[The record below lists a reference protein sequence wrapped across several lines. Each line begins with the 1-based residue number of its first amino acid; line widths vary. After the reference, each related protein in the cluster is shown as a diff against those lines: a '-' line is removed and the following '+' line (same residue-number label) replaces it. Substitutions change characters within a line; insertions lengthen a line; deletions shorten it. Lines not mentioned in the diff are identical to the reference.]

1 MLTFCFFIIIDKVSP
16 TGKRK
21 IIAVGSVNMSEYIM
35 DEPTSHDITV
45 TLKPVTKYVLSGS
58 LQFILSSIM
67 LEDGLPW

>member
-1 MLTFCFFIIIDKVSP
+1 MYKVSP

-21 IIAVGSVNMSEYIM
+21 VIAVGSVDMSEYIM
-35 DEPTSHDITV
+35 DEPTSQDVTV
-45 TLKPVTKYVLSGS
+45 TLKPVNKCVVSGS